1 IATCQLLITRRRLS
15 MNTESTNVRPA
26 EVPLPPATST
36 TKPDPSPPVDA
47 AQLLQQ
53 ITQFIGRYLHCSEHQ
68 RTVLAVWVFHT
79 HCFPAAQVTPYLAI
93 RSNHKQSGK
102 TLCLQLLSR
111 LCPEPAFSAGFTAA
125 TLARRIDPAI
135 PTLLLDEFQ
144 ATIGTRSRSKNPTLR
159 ALLVSGFTCGLGYT
173 GRDGETTLFCPKAFA
188 GTGALPEM
196 LADRSIPIILEP
208 ITRFD
213 RVRRLNLGRA
223 IDEATPLFNSL
234 LEWSQKNCGKLIE
247 ADSLAPEQFPPGL
260 SPRRMDMIEPLLQ
273 IAAQIGGPWPAKARE
288 ALAAL
293 FEQELAHDRRDGI
306 RLLSDLRAAFAH
318 HGNPER
324 ISTAALLDWLHTQ
337 PDRPWN
343 REGPVTAQPL
353 AFLLHPFDIRSRT
366 QRVGKAS
373 PARGYLLQ
381 DFVAKWARLL
391 PAGADGSPLKRP
403 PLPAGTLPPLRP
415 PDEAGSRAESAAA
428 RPNNFQGKTM
438 PQGSLE
444 RSDINNDQGCSN
456 VAAAQAMQPAPFT
469 GGVSAAN
476 IRTACGPDEVG
487 LRAESA
493 AVRPDSTQ
501 GKTMPQSALERSDK
515 NDGHVVPTAQSAPV
529 QQQIDQEEHERLMAW
544 LRAQQSS
551 LPKCAE
557 GYTRLAPTPRK
568 R

>member
-1 IATCQLLITRRRLS
+1 MQPQNVQSI
-15 MNTESTNVRPA
+15 VRPA

-36 TKPDPSPPVDA
+36 TKPDPSPPVDGS
-47 AQLLQQ
+47 QLLQQ
-53 ITQFIGRYLHCSEHQ
+53 ITQFIGRYLDCSEQQ
-68 RTVLAVWVFHT
+68 RTVLALWVFHT

-102 TLCLQLLSR
+102 TLCLQLLSW
-111 LCPEPAFSAGFTAA
+111 LCSEPAFSAGFTAA
-125 TLARRIDPAI
+125 TLTRRIDPAI

-159 ALLVSGFTCGLGYT
+159 ALLVSGFTCGPGYT
-173 GRDGETTLFCPKAFA
+173 GRQGESTLFCPKAFA
-188 GTGALPEM
+188 GIGALPEM

-208 ITRFD
+208 ITRFEK
-213 RVRRLNLGRA
+213 VKRLNLNRA
-223 IDEATPLFNSL
+223 LDEAEPIVNSL
-234 LEWSQKNCGKLIE
+234 LEWSEKNFEALNQ

-260 SPRRMDMIEPLLQ
+260 SPRRLDMVEPLLQ
-273 IAAQIGGPWPAKARE
+273 IAAQIGGPWPVKARE

-293 FEQELAHDRRDGI
+293 FEQELAHDRRDRI
-306 RLLSDLRAAFAH
+306 KLLSDLRDAFAH

-337 PDRPWN
+337 PDRAWN
-343 REGPVTAQPL
+343 REGPITAQTL
-353 AFLLHPFDIRSRT
+353 AFLLQPFNIRSRT
-366 QRVGKAS
+366 QRVGRAS
-373 PARGYLLQ
+373 PARGYILQ

-391 PAGADGSPLKRP
+391 TPEADGSPVKRP
-403 PLPAGTLPPLRP
+403 PVPDGTLPPLRP
-415 PDEAGSRAESAAA
+415 PDEAGLRAESAAA

-438 PQGSLE
+438 LQSGLE
-444 RSDINNDQGCSN
+444 RSDINNDEGCSN
-456 VAAAQAMQPAPFT
+456 VAAGGGQTAVQVQAAQPSMPST

-476 IRTACGPDEVG
+476 IRTACGPDEAG

-493 AVRPDSTQ
+493 AARPDSSQ
-501 GKTMPQSALERSDK
+501 GKTMPQSGLERSDK
-515 NDGHVVPTAQSAPV
+515 NA
-529 QQQIDQEEHERLMAW
+529 DQEEHDRLMAW

>member
-1 IATCQLLITRRRLS
+1 MQSQNI
-15 MNTESTNVRPA
+15 ESANVR
-26 EVPLPPATST
+26 PATST
-36 TKPDPSPPVDA
+36 TKPEPSPGSPPTSVDG

-53 ITQFIGRYLHCSEHQ
+53 IIQFIGRYLHCSEHQ
-68 RTVLAVWVFHT
+68 RTVLALWVFHT

-111 LCPEPAFSAGFTAA
+111 LCSEPAFSAGFTAA
-125 TLARRIDPAI
+125 TLTRRIDPAI

-159 ALLVSGFTCGLGYT
+159 ALLVSGFTCGPGYT
-173 GRDGETTLFCPKAFA
+173 GRQGESTLFCPKAFA
-188 GTGALPEM
+188 GIGALPEM
-196 LADRSIPIILEP
+196 LADRSIPISLEP
-208 ITRFD
+208 ITRYEK
-213 RVRRLNLGRA
+213 VKRLNLNRA
-223 IDEATPLFNSL
+223 LDEAEPIVNALF
-234 LEWSQKNCGKLIE
+234 EWSEKNFEALNQ

-260 SPRRMDMIEPLLQ
+260 SPRRLDMVEPLLQ
-273 IAAQIGGPWPAKARE
+273 IAAQIGGPWPVKARE

-293 FEQELAHDRRDGI
+293 FEQELAHDRKDRI
-306 RLLSDLRAAFAH
+306 KLLSDLRDAFAH

-343 REGPVTAQPL
+343 REGPITAQTL
-353 AFLLHPFDIRSRT
+353 AFLLQPFNISSRT
-366 QRVGKAS
+366 LRVGKAS
-373 PARGYLLQ
+373 PARGYILQ

-391 PAGADGSPLKRP
+391 TPEADGSPVKRP
-403 PLPAGTLPPLRP
+403 PLPDGTLPPLSEKASKNAP
-415 PDEAGSRAESAAA
+415 
-428 RPNNFQGKTM
+428 
-438 PQGSLE
+438 
-444 RSDINNDQGCSN
+444 CSN
-456 VAAAQAMQPAPFT
+456 VAAGGGQTAVQVQAAQPSMPST

-476 IRTACGPDEVG
+476 IRTACGPEEAG

-493 AVRPDSTQ
+493 SVRPDSSQ
-501 GKTMPQSALERSDK
+501 GKTTPQSGLERSDK
-515 NDGHVVPTAQSAPV
+515 ND
-529 QQQIDQEEHERLMAW
+529 DQEEHDRLMAW

-557 GYTRLAPTPRK
+557 GYTRLAPAPRK

>member
-1 IATCQLLITRRRLS
+1 MPTANCYLLKYRRSLMQPQNVQS
-15 MNTESTNVRPA
+15 NVRPA

-36 TKPDPSPPVDA
+36 TKPDPSPGSPPTGADG

-68 RTVLAVWVFHT
+68 RTVLALWVFHT

-111 LCPEPAFSAGFTAA
+111 LCSEPAFSAGFTAA
-125 TLARRIDPAI
+125 TLTRRIDPAI

-159 ALLVSGFTCGLGYT
+159 ALLVSGFTCGPGYT
-173 GRDGETTLFCPKAFA
+173 GRQGESTLFCPKAFA
-188 GTGALPEM
+188 GIGALPEM

-213 RVRRLNLGRA
+213 KVKRLNLNRA
-223 IDEATPLFNSL
+223 LDEAEPIVDALFA
-234 LEWSQKNCGKLIE
+234 WSEKNFAALNQ

-260 SPRRMDMIEPLLQ
+260 SPRRLDMIEPLLQ

-293 FEQELAHDRRDGI
+293 FEQELAHDRRDRI
-306 RLLSDLRAAFAH
+306 KLLSDLRDAFAH

-343 REGPVTAQPL
+343 REGPITAQTL
-353 AFLLHPFDIRSRT
+353 AFLLQPFNICSRT

-373 PARGYLLQ
+373 PARGYILQ

-391 PAGADGSPLKRP
+391 TPAPDGSPVKRP
-403 PLPAGTLPPLRP
+403 PFPAGTLPPLSEKASKNAP
-415 PDEAGSRAESAAA
+415 CSNVAA

-438 PQGSLE
+438 LQSGLE
-444 RSDINNDQGCSN
+444 RGDINNDAPCSN
-456 VAAAQAMQPAPFT
+456 VAAGRAAQPAPFT

-476 IRTACGPDEVG
+476 IRTACGQDEAG

-493 AVRPDSTQ
+493 AVRPDSSQ
-501 GKTMPQSALERSDK
+501 GKTMPQSGLERSDK
-515 NDGHVVPTAQSAPV
+515 NE
-529 QQQIDQEEHERLMAW
+529 DQEEHDRLMAW

>member
-1 IATCQLLITRRRLS
+1 MQPQNI
-15 MNTESTNVRPA
+15 ESANVR
-26 EVPLPPATST
+26 PATST
-36 TKPDPSPPVDA
+36 TKPEPTPGSQPTSIDG
-47 AQLLQQ
+47 AQLLRQ

-68 RTVLAVWVFHT
+68 RTVLALWVFHT
-79 HCFPAAQVTPYLAI
+79 HCFPAAQVTPYIAI

-111 LCPEPAFSAGFTAA
+111 LCSEPAFSAGFTAA
-125 TLARRIDPAI
+125 TLTRRIDPAI

-144 ATIGTRSRSKNPTLR
+144 ATIGTRSRSRNPTLR
-159 ALLVSGFTCGLGYT
+159 ALLVSGFTCGPGYT
-173 GRDGETTLFCPKAFA
+173 GRKGESTLFCPKAFA
-188 GTGALPEM
+188 GIGALPEM

-213 RVRRLNLGRA
+213 KVKRLNLNRA
-223 IDEATPLFNSL
+223 LDEAAPIVNSL
-234 LEWSQKNCGKLIE
+234 LEWTEKNFEALNQ

-260 SPRRMDMIEPLLQ
+260 SPRRLDMIEPLLQ
-273 IAAQIGGPWPAKARE
+273 IAAQIGGPWPGKARE

-293 FEQELAHDRRDGI
+293 FEQELTHDRRDRI
-306 RLLSDLRAAFAH
+306 QLLSDLRDAFAH

-343 REGPVTAQPL
+343 REGPITAQTL
-353 AFLLHPFDIRSRT
+353 AFLLQPFDIRSRT

-373 PARGYLLQ
+373 PARGYILQ
-381 DFVAKWARLL
+381 DFVPKWARLL
-391 PAGADGSPLKRP
+391 TPEADGSPVKRP
-403 PLPAGTLPPLRP
+403 PLPPGTLPPLS
-415 PDEAGSRAESAAA
+415 EKVSKNG
-428 RPNNFQGKTM
+428 
-438 PQGSLE
+438 
-444 RSDINNDQGCSN
+444 GCSN
-456 VAAAQAMQPAPFT
+456 VAADGEQAAAQAQVMQPTTFA

-476 IRTACGPDEVG
+476 IRTASGPDEAG
-487 LRAESA
+487 LRAGSA
-493 AVRPDSTQ
+493 AARPDNSQ
-501 GKTMPQSALERSDK
+501 GKTMPESGLERSHK
-515 NDGHVVPTAQSAPV
+515 NDD
-529 QQQIDQEEHERLMAW
+529 QQEHDRLMVW